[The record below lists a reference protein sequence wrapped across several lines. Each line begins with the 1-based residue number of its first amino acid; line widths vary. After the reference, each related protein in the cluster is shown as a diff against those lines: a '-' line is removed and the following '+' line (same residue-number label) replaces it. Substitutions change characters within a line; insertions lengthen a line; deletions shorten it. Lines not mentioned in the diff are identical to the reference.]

1 MKTNRLTLAA
11 NDGGAAI
18 LANAAEGGSPFAILQ
33 PDGFLIPYGEFP
45 HKVGLQVFDKTAA
58 EKMVANHNGLFSK
71 VVSWAR
77 GKGTSY
83 PVYVGHPD
91 LPGSKDTDKRAY
103 GWIEGMAAENDG
115 LRLSVKWSEAGRELV
130 ENAHFK
136 FYSPLWWTE
145 PVKRGVVRPVSLKSM
160 GLTNDPN
167 IPVPALANEYDET
180 QDGETQDTREE
191 SQDDE
196 TNDTDMKE
204 LLAALGLEDG
214 ATAEDALAKIAS
226 LKEAAEAAANAEK
239 PEGYEDPEK
248 LKADKLQAEED
259 KAKAEEMK
267 TEAENSLAEANTKIV
282 TLETFLT
289 AAANAAVD
297 GAVKAG
303 RILPADKDAKVTEIL
318 AANDFAAALQDL
330 GKLDAKFKTETTVGN
345 LGADKS
351 KLVLATNDAA
361 AAAKN
366 ERAQLV
372 ENEFQNTNHALSTG
386 ERKRIAWQR
395 AQKKNPE
402 IFGKKDSSG
411 TDA

>member
-1 MKTNRLTLAA
+1 MTTNRLTHGDIQIAR
-11 NDGGAAI
+11 AAI

-167 IPVPALANEYDET
+167 IPVPALANEV
-180 QDGETQDTREE
+180 EE
-191 SQDDE
+191 SGDGDQESGQESQE
-196 TNDTDMKE
+196 TYQPNEDNMKE
-204 LLAALGLEDG
+204 ILAALGLEEG
-214 ATAEDALAKIAS
+214 ATPEEVLAKIAAM
-226 LKEAAEAAANAEK
+226 KEAGKPVENADPEALKKAEDEKAAAYA
-239 PEGYEDPEK
+239 
-248 LKADKLQAEED
+248 D
-259 KAKAEEMK
+259 KAKAEEEK
-267 TEAENSLAEANTKIV
+267 TAAENSLAEANTKIV

-330 GKLDAKFKTETTVGN
+330 GKLDAKFKTESTVGN

-372 ENEFQNTNHALSTG
+372 ENEFQNTNAALSTG